1 MLGTAVSPQAP
12 RGPFVA
18 LQPPFSAGT
27 PRAIAAAAPPPAAR
41 QVPLL
46 ARPRPWAPPLRRRPI
61 GEGTGQG
68 WG

>member
-1 MLGTAVSPQAP
+1 MSPQAP

-27 PRAIAAAAPPPAAR
+27 PGAIVAAAPPPAAR

-46 ARPRPWAPPLRRRPI
+46 ARPRPWAPPLCRHPH